1 MGLGRQSLPCFT
13 LWNIESVVFASELC
27 RDIDNTLMM
36 KPKNKALWSSLGKT
50 HVGMV
55 RKINQDAFAD
65 LPDKYLWVV
74 ADGMGGHE
82 NGDLA
87 STEIVKAL
95 KKFEPEEWIGTT
107 VKKIYQQLKK
117 VNYQLL
123 EQATVAGENAVIGS
137 TVAILYANRTRCV
150 AIWSGDSRIY
160 LFRRGELKQITRDH
174 NNEPVL
180 LAEGFSPE
188 EIKIHPYA
196 QILTHAI
203 GGEQEVFLDAQ
214 IQEVKQGDIFL
225 LCSDGLNKEV
235 TDSEIEAVLKR
246 YPYQQAVDNL
256 MDLALQR
263 GGRDNI
269 TLILAQAFRV
279 DN

>member
-1 MGLGRQSLPCFT
+1 
-13 LWNIESVVFASELC
+13 
-27 RDIDNTLMM
+27 MM
-36 KPKNKALWSSLGKT
+36 KAKNNTLWSSWGRT

-65 LPDKYLWVV
+65 LPDKCLWVV

-87 STEIVKAL
+87 STEIVKTL
-95 KKFEPEEWIGTT
+95 KQFEPEERIGTS
-107 VKKIYQQLKK
+107 VKKIYQQLEK
-117 VNYQLL
+117 VNYKLL
-123 EQATVAGENAVIGS
+123 EQATLAGDNAVIGS
-137 TVAILYANRTRCV
+137 TVAILYTNQTSCV

-174 NNEPVL
+174 NNEPRL

-188 EIKIHPYA
+188 EIKVHPYA

-203 GGEQEVFLDAQ
+203 GGEPEVFLDAQ
-214 IQEVKQGDIFL
+214 IQEIRLGDIFL

-235 TDSEIEAVLKR
+235 ADSEIEDVLR
-246 YPYQQAVDNL
+246 RMSYQQAGNHL
-256 MDLALQR
+256 MDLALKR

-269 TLILAQAFRV
+269 TIILVQASRV
-279 DN
+279 GD